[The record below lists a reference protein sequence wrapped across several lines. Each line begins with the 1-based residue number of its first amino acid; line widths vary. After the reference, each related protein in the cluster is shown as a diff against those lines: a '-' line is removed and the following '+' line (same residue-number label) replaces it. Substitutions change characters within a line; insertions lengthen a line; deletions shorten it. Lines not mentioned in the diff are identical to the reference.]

1 MYVIFSFRVSILYTE
16 YVVYSICNCYLL
28 WPECGSSKRL
38 FREMAKGIKI
48 SLSLAA
54 CFKKGIDDFMSHG
67 IFFIYTIE
75 YITLYFTVA
84 RPSSLIDS
92 QTQEVLLADCI
103 SRDLKRALDQYNLD
117 MSENFNA
124 VGRYVVLSP
133 SICFVFHHRVFIIA
147 SNVSTDYGVTL

>member
-1 MYVIFSFRVSILYTE
+1 MYAIG
-16 YVVYSICNCYLL
+16 VYFGQS
-28 WPECGSSKRL
+28 GSRKKDSSKQWL
-38 FREMAKGIKI
+38 KFGIKI
-48 SLSLAA
+48 FLSLTA

-67 IFFIYTIE
+67 IFFICTIE
-75 YITLYFTVA
+75 YITLYLTVA